1 MAVTPVFPVRPQK
14 RRLDDLEEKEEEEER
29 KKVKKEENGSLQK
42 IFAKNLVKEDH
53 DQQEESK
60 EVETLMVV
68 AAKPQELRTSPD
80 SVSPNHLVTTAAR
93 GANSPVS
100 TSKSPQSQLLI
111 NGGGTV
117 PTLSPQT
124 SKMTPKTAIKQ
135 VCNFSRNKNLSSYH
149 RKQTEMNAIK
159 FSQR

>member
-1 MAVTPVFPVRPQK
+1 MTPVFPVRPQK
-14 RRLDDLEEKEEEEER
+14 RRLDDLEEKKEEEER
-29 KKVKKEENGSLQK
+29 KKVKKEENGNLK
-42 IFAKNLVKEDH
+42 KFIAKKEDRE
-53 DQQEESK
+53 EESK
-60 EVETLMVV
+60 EVETLVVV

-80 SVSPNHLVTTAAR
+80 SISPNHLVSTAAR

>member
-42 IFAKNLVKEDH
+42 IFAKNLVKEDRE
-53 DQQEESK
+53 EESK
-60 EVETLMVV
+60 DVETLMVV
-68 AAKPQELRTSPD
+68 AAKPPELRTSPD

-93 GANSPVS
+93 GAISPVS

>member
-1 MAVTPVFPVRPQK
+1 MAVTPVFPARPQK
-14 RRLDDLEEKEEEEER
+14 RRLDDLEEKEEDT

-80 SVSPNHLVTTAAR
+80 RISPNHLVTTPAR

>member
-14 RRLDDLEEKEEEEER
+14 RRLDDLEEKEEDT

-42 IFAKNLVKEDH
+42 FIAKNLVKEDH

-68 AAKPQELRTSPD
+68 AAKPPELRTSPD

-93 GANSPVS
+93 GAISPVS

-117 PTLSPQT
+117 PNTVLSRG
-124 SKMTPKTAIKQ
+124 
-135 VCNFSRNKNLSSYH
+135 VV
-149 RKQTEMNAIK
+149 
-159 FSQR
+159 

>member
-80 SVSPNHLVTTAAR
+80 SISPNHLVTTPAR
-93 GANSPVS
+93 GVNSQAPA
-100 TSKSPQSQLLI
+100 SKSPQTRLLI
-111 NGGGTV
+111 NEVGTV
-117 PTLSPQT
+117 ATLSPKT
-124 SKMTPKTAIKQ
+124 STMTPKTAIKQ
-135 VCNFSRNKNLSSYH
+135 VC
-149 RKQTEMNAIK
+149 
-159 FSQR
+159 